1 MMVIII
7 MILNGLADGLLLFDE
22 SGHLLNLLMFDCRLL
37 AKSECRL
44 HTYAVP
50 NIIICRI
57 TFLNRYMYAYMEN
70 KALIISLRRAG
81 REQRERRMREELPP
95 GRREMET
102 GGEVEAGSAEVRS
115 KRRRFGRR
123 RPPGDEGGGVGARG
137 RPARWEPRQ
146 LKRAH
151 LLIVVPTE
159 RRSDNTQGSTRC
171 RPDHWTSYYPACRG
185 GDINRRSSRC
195 TSYISGLPPF
205 FYASN

>member
-115 KRRRFGRR
+115 KRRKFGRR
-123 RPPGDEGGGVGARG
+123 RPPGDEGGGGRCSGSARSMGAA
-137 RPARWEPRQ
+137 PA
-146 LKRAH
+146 KTSASADF
-151 LLIVVPTE
+151 VPTE
-159 RRSDNTQGSTRC
+159 RRSDNSQGSTRC

-195 TSYISGLPPF
+195 TSYISGWPPF